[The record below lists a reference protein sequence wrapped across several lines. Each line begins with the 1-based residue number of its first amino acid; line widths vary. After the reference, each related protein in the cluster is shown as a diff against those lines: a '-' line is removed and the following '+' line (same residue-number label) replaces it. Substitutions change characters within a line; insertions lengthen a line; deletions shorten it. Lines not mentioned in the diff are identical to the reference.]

1 MPLDGF
7 KKALFG
13 PTRQGVI
20 RLQAAGGSYR
30 RTDGCN

>member
-1 MPLDGF
+1 MPLDCL

-20 RLQAAGGSYR
+20 RLQAAGGPHR